1 MSGFNKY
8 IVSVTSLPAALKVF
22 SSLGAKVERLF
33 PFISAV
39 GVRAR
44 DSELKSLNGLPC
56 IKSIHADCL
65 VRAAGESAKDV
76 KNPLPVAEFK
86 KRTGDGAEKT
96 TVAVID
102 TGIAFHPDLALFPSR
117 VVAFVDLIGG
127 RKTPYDDNGHGTAV
141 SGALCGSGLM
151 RGKYLSREHRS
162 VRIAAL
168 KALTS
173 KGEGTA
179 FDILTAMQWVYSNKL
194 EYNIRVVNMSLGSTP
209 HGQSDPLCLGAKAL
223 VESGI
228 AVIASAGNGA
238 LEGEGVLSPGI
249 SPFVITVGGLDGDK
263 EAAFSPHSQDK
274 PDVYAPATGITVPTM
289 DGGYTALSGTS
300 MAAPAVSALAADVL
314 SLNPSLS
321 PFALKAILKSKT
333 KKYTPL

>member
-22 SSLGAKVERLF
+22 SSLGAKTERLF

-39 GVRAR
+39 GVRVR
-44 DSELKSLNGLPC
+44 ESELKSLNGLLC
-56 IKSIHADCL
+56 VKSIHADCL
-65 VRAAGESAKDV
+65 VRAAGESGKDV
-76 KNPLPVAEFK
+76 KISFPAAEFK
-86 KRTGDGAEKT
+86 KRADGAEKT

-127 RKTPYDDNGHGTAV
+127 RKIPYDDNGHGTAV
-141 SGALCGSGLM
+141 SGVLCGSGLM
-151 RGKYLSREHRS
+151 RGKYLSRAHRS
-162 VRIAAL
+162 VRIAVL

-194 EYNIRVVNMSLGSTP
+194 VYNIRVVNMSLGSSP
-209 HGQSDPLCLGAKAL
+209 QGQNDPLCLGAKAL
-223 VESGI
+223 ADNGI

-249 SPFVITVGGLDGDK
+249 SPFVITAGGLDGDK
-263 EAAFSPHSQDK
+263 EAAFSPHSRDK
-274 PDVYAPATGITVPTM
+274 PDVYAPATDITVPTT
-289 DGGYTALSGTS
+289 DGGYTTLSGTS
-300 MAAPAVSALAADVL
+300 LAAPAVSALAADIL
-314 SLNPSLS
+314 SLYPSLS
-321 PFALKAILKSKT
+321 PFALKAILISKT
-333 KKYTPL
+333 KKHAPL